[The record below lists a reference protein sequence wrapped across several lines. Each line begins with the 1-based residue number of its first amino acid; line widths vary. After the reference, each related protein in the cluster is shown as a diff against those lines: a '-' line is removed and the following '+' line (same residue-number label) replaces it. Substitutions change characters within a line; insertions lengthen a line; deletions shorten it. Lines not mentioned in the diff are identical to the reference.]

1 MTMVLGFVAAGVVVM
16 LVALLARWVW
26 VRWRRQQAPA
36 CVSEQE
42 ARENAAPLTT
52 VIISG
57 SRDRERNGL

>member
-1 MTMVLGFVAAGVVVM
+1 MVLGFVAAGVVVV

-26 VRWRRQQAPA
+26 VRWRRPRAPA

-52 VIISG
+52 VIVSG
-57 SRDRERNGL
+57 SRDHERDSL